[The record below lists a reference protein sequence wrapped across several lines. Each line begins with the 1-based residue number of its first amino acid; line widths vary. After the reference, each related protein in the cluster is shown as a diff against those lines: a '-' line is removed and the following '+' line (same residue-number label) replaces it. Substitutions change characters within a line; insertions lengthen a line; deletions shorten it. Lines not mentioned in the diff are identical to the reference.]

1 MRAWMDGYCLYFF
14 SLITNLTGVYANIK
28 PIYPSTCHLG
38 VPHVRTRP
46 EHHMVGDLWLY
57 TSITS
62 AFYPHMA
69 VCQNLV
75 PLVNIKI
82 AGKWMFIPLKMVLIG
97 IDPYPYDGWFPPFLL
112 VNSITQGFLSGG
124 TSGLGKVAASS
135 PARWTRR
142 KPQSP
147 RCQRWH
153 GIWMDVSFIDELW
166 HTVILG
172 QRFQNPWSSVNLTQS
187 FVNYYGH
194 MENFTDKAHL
204 DPFGGFTVYS
214 LVMRIQMAKWF
225 SREYDWDWDPT
236 WHPQGGPSNSCCM
249 EGTPLFLPWI

>member
-1 MRAWMDGYCLYFF
+1 MYLIRCNIIIIYIENTHICILYIYTYARVDGWILLILF

-124 TSGLGKVAASS
+124 TSGLGRSRRAVQ
-135 PARWTRR
+135 PAEPEGNP
-142 KPQSP
+142 KAQGANGDMGSE
-147 RCQRWH
+147 
-153 GIWMDVSFIDELW
+153 WMWVLLTNCDTLW
-166 HTVILG
+166 Y
-172 QRFQNPWSSVNLTQS
+172 W
-187 FVNYYGH
+187 
-194 MENFTDKAHL
+194 DKDFKIH
-204 DPFGGFTVYS
+204 D
-214 LVMRIQMAKWF
+214 
-225 SREYDWDWDPT
+225 
-236 WHPQGGPSNSCCM
+236 HP
-249 EGTPLFLPWI
+249 